1 MDKNERLTCTPHSKQ
16 EYEMVQLLADLSGN
30 TLSYIVGQAL
40 HEYLKNNF
48 VSEVKRYQE
57 VEHLLNETGMPLH
70 LHDLGGDKW
79 LSTEQVLLK
88 EKMNGQFFL

>member
-48 VSEVKRYQE
+48 VSEIIDSVSPKQQQDSK
-57 VEHLLNETGMPLH
+57 T
-70 LHDLGGDKW
+70 
-79 LSTEQVLLK
+79 
-88 EKMNGQFFL
+88 